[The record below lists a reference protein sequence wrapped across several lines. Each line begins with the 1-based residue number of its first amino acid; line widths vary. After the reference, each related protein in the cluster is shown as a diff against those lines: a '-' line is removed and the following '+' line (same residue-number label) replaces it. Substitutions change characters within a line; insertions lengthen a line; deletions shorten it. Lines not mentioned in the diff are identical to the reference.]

1 MSVKIDFYSHY
12 RRALGALLVYDIT
25 KEETFLSLKS
35 WLENLKAHA
44 E

>member
-1 MSVKIDFYSHY
+1 LNYYFSHY

-25 KEETFLSLKS
+25 KEITFSSLRS
-35 WLENLKAHA
+35 WLENLKTHA